1 MIEEM
6 ESEGKTVA
14 EAVDNA
20 LKQWGLP
27 REQVEV
33 QILQEASSGI
43 LGFGAKPARVK
54 VTRKHWGTPTQPTG
68 RPAAAPRGVRERPGP
83 ASRNSGGRPPRQA
96 RPEPRREPHSHAP
109 APAARAP
116 QHPPTPPRPRPEPAP
131 LAVQHSEHSERSAA
145 PAQPV
150 DPVKACAAS
159 EEILKE
165 LLGLMLFTDAN
176 VASKW
181 DPEQERVKTNV
192 RTAEADRLI
201 GLEGKVL
208 ESLQFL
214 MTLMV
219 SRRVGTPVAV
229 QVDTNDYW
237 QKKENEILSQVLK
250 GVETVRNTG
259 KPFRMQPM
267 EPPLRRLVHKS
278 LANHPD
284 IMTSSEG
291 DGLWRKVVLRLR
303 G

>member
-14 EAVDNA
+14 EAVESA
-20 LKQWGLP
+20 LKQLGVP

-54 VTRKHWGTPTQPTG
+54 VTRKHWGTPTRQP
-68 RPAAAPRGVRERPGP
+68 ERPSGRGGHGRHGSSSRGP
-83 ASRNSGGRPPRQA
+83 SGRPPRQS
-96 RPEPRREPHSHAP
+96 RPEPRRESRPARPSPQSLPARGEQP
-109 APAARAP
+109 APSGTARPAAP
-116 QHPPTPPRPRPEPAP
+116 PAP
-131 LAVQHSEHSERSAA
+131 RADERPAV
-145 PAQPV
+145 PV
-150 DPVKACAAS
+150 DPAKACAAS
-159 EEILKE
+159 EEVLKE
-165 LLGLMLFTDAN
+165 LLGLMLFPDAA
-176 VASKW
+176 VAAKW

-201 GLEGKVL
+201 GPDGKVL

-237 QKKENEILSQVLK
+237 QKKENDILSQVLK
-250 GVETVRNTG
+250 GVEIVRTTG

-278 LANHPD
+278 LANHAD

-291 DGLWRKVVLRLR
+291 DGPWRKVVLRPR
-303 G
+303 K

>member
-14 EAVDNA
+14 EAVENA
-20 LKQWGLP
+20 LKQWGIP

-54 VTRKHWGTPTQPTG
+54 VTRKHWGTPTRQPE
-68 RPAAAPRGVRERPGP
+68 RPAGRGSHEQRHGSS
-83 ASRNSGGRPPRQA
+83 SRSPSGRPPRQSH
-96 RPEPRREPHSHAP
+96 PEPRREARPRPVPAPRPAP
-109 APAARAP
+109 APQA
-116 QHPPTPPRPRPEPAP
+116 QTPARPRPE
-131 LAVQHSEHSERSAA
+131 AA
-145 PAQPV
+145 PRTEQRREIPDQPV
-150 DPVKACAAS
+150 DQAKACAAS

-165 LLGLMLFTDAN
+165 LLGLMLFADAAVN
-176 VASKW
+176 ARW

-192 RTAEADRLI
+192 RVSEADRLI
-201 GLEGKVL
+201 GPDGKAL

-219 SRRVGTPVAV
+219 SRRVGAPVAV

-237 QKKENEILSQVLK
+237 QKKENEILSLVLK
-250 GVETVRNTG
+250 GVEIVRTTG

-278 LANHPD
+278 LANHAD

-291 DGLWRKVVLRLR
+291 DGAWRKVVLRPR
-303 G
+303 K

>member
-6 ESEGKTVA
+6 ESEGKSVS
-14 EAVDNA
+14 EAVEKA
-20 LKQWGLP
+20 LKELGVP

-43 LGFGAKPARVK
+43 LGFGSKPARVK
-54 VTRKHWGTPTQPTG
+54 VTRKHWGTPTRQPERTAG
-68 RPAAAPRGVRERPGP
+68 RGVHERHGSSSRGP
-83 ASRNSGGRPPRQA
+83 SGRPPRQS
-96 RPEPRREPHSHAP
+96 RPEPRRETRPPRSAP
-109 APAARAP
+109 APRPAP
-116 QHPPTPPRPRPEPAP
+116 QAQTPPRPRPEPP
-131 LAVQHSEHSERSAA
+131 RREEQRPAVPAA
-145 PAQPV
+145 PA
-150 DPVKACAAS
+150 DPAKACAAS

-165 LLGLMLFTDAN
+165 LLGLMLFADAA
-176 VASKW
+176 VSARW

-192 RTAEADRLI
+192 RVSEADRLI
-201 GLEGKVL
+201 GPDGKAL

-250 GVETVRNTG
+250 GVESVRTTG

-278 LANHPD
+278 LANHAD

-291 DGLWRKVVLRLR
+291 DGPWRKVVLRPR
-303 G
+303 K